1 MLSHRYVHLHA
12 ALDLGPMWLRQG
24 VRVEDGLPEA
34 DAPAVAPATR
44 TTAVETAESA
54 GAPAPLSVP
63 AHTHN
68 TPTPAAAQARR
79 ALLSSLNIGLA
90 AAESTPPPRTALAT
104 PQTSTLSPTL
114 PTADW
119 TTLPQLL
126 QTCRRCNLA
135 GERRTSLPGRGSE
148 HARLLV
154 ISPNP
159 APQDDIAGELFSGE
173 AGVLLNNMLK
183 AAGID
188 PGQVYYTSQVKCTP
202 TASIHPGAYARTACQ
217 PWLAQQLA
225 WLQPKAVLLLGQD
238 FLPHPPL
245 LASVLGGLPYVVV
258 PHPARLLRQGT
269 LKAQAWP
276 ALQTLAAHLAA

>member
-24 VRVEDGLPEA
+24 VRVENGLPETDTPA
-34 DAPAVAPATR
+34 AAPAARAAAEETAASAPLPAAANTHSAPA
-44 TTAVETAESA
+44 
-54 GAPAPLSVP
+54 
-63 AHTHN
+63 
-68 TPTPAAAQARR
+68 PAAAQARR
-79 ALLSSLNIGLA
+79 ALLSSLHIGHA
-90 AAESTPPPRTALAT
+90 AAEATPPQRTASAAH
-104 PQTSTLSPTL
+104 PRIEPASEL
-114 PTADW
+114 PAADW

-126 QTCRRCNLA
+126 NDCRRCPLHR
-135 GERRTSLPGRGSE
+135 ERRTALPGRGPE
-148 HARLLV
+148 HAPLLV

-159 APQDDIAGELFSGE
+159 APQDDIAGELLSGD
-173 AGVLLNNMLK
+173 AGVLLDNMLQ

-188 PGQVYYTSQVKCTP
+188 PAAAYYTSQVKCTP
-202 TASIHPGAYARTACQ
+202 TASIHPGADARAACL
-217 PWLAQQLA
+217 PWLQQQIA